1 MIFDCHFQN
10 NLVQLRDKL
19 TTQLDLIKQTQAK
32 STQNHTG
39 IPQNSIKPLD
49 QPKSNNANKYTQEF
63 KATSG
68 QPKDT
73 EFNTTKALSLS
84 LAPSVAMTLGSGAI
98 PPTIVTPPTND
109 PKSLLSQPP
118 PTFARQVSVNYYVLN
133 SLFYKY
139 DSNLLFEIR
148 LFLLD
153 FLKFRCWRQ

>member
-49 QPKSNNANKYTQEF
+49 QPKSNNANKYTQEL

-139 DSNLLFEIR
+139 DSN
-148 LFLLD
+148 
-153 FLKFRCWRQ
+153 

>member
-63 KATSG
+63 KATSE

-139 DSNLLFEIR
+139 PIR
-148 LFLLD
+148 TYYS
-153 FLKFRCWRQ
+153 KFVYFF